1 MKENRKSP
9 IHPEPVNKDQIKM
22 LYMELGPSEAARR
35 TGLKIGTVTKW
46 ASRYKWHRDKL
57 IASIPAPR
65 AGRPAL
71 NVSHLSQTPV
81 KALEESH
88 KGLATATRS
97 SLAQATASAAKAAA
111 NAAIPVCTTAHL
123 KDLAAAAA
131 RVFGWDQQQRTGDTY
146 NTVVITQEQLAL
158 IRSLRQQTLKQ
169 GDVGYV
175 SLPDK
180 EREEG
185 NQHD

>member
-9 IHPEPVNKDQIKM
+9 IHHEPVNKDQIKM

-88 KGLATATRS
+88 KELATETRS
-97 SLAQATASAAKAAA
+97 SLAQAAAKAAKR
-111 NAAIPVCTTAHL
+111 AAHTEIPVCSTAHL

-131 RVFGWDQQQRTGDTY
+131 RVFGWDQQQRSGDTY
-146 NTVVITQEQLAL
+146 NTLVVTQEQLAM
-158 IRSLRQQTLKQ
+158 IRSLRQASLKS
-169 GDVGYV
+169 GDIGSV
-175 SLPDK
+175 SQPDK

-185 NQHD
+185 QPT